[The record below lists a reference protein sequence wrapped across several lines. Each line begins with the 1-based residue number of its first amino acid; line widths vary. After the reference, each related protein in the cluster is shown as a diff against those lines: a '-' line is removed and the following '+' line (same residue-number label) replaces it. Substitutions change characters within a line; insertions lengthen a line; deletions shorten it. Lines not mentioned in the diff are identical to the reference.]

1 LRSNGLY
8 LELSILKNNNG
19 RLEGQYYK
27 QLANLGGESGLPPVL
42 IKNIMTVYL
51 LQHKETMLI
60 LGCFQTEEK
69 AIKYVNGSENVA
81 IKKLEV
87 L

>member
-1 LRSNGLY
+1 
-8 LELSILKNNNG
+8 
-19 RLEGQYYK
+19 
-27 QLANLGGESGLPPVL
+27 
-42 IKNIMTVYL
+42 MTVYL

>member
-1 LRSNGLY
+1 
-8 LELSILKNNNG
+8 
-19 RLEGQYYK
+19 
-27 QLANLGGESGLPPVL
+27 
-42 IKNIMTVYL
+42 MTVYL
-51 LQHKETMLI
+51 LQHKETGLI

-69 AIKYVNGSENVA
+69 ATKYLNGSENVV